1 MSIATFTPGE
11 SITEFLLLS
20 SFQRKTASNGNPYYF
35 FLLADKSGS
44 IEGRLFA
51 VADLFG
57 SAEAYQPGSV
67 VKVLAGVETFNKKT
81 NLKIMKIRVA
91 TAEETEE
98 HLPRLIRRSVRPPSD
113 IRSDILMAIDEL
125 SSAYPFE
132 GHLCRIVFDSIA
144 KEKIERAA
152 AAAKLH
158 HAYVGGYLEHVLSL
172 IEAVQIL
179 APHYGLDYGTM
190 TAIAFF
196 HDIGKLSELVE
207 VNGVIEYSREGILFG
222 HIAMGYS
229 LVQAWGS
236 VACKRAMADG
246 VASDETVYR
255 LEAILH
261 GILSHHGELSFG
273 SPVVPATREAIAFHF
288 IDNLDSK
295 MAIEAEAWES
305 VSPEVLLHPER
316 HYKLG
321 TRLVRY
327 PHSLRLRQ
335 LHVAEDWENRSVND
349 GSGE

>member
-11 SITEFLLLS
+11 SITEFLLLR

-35 FLLADKSGS
+35 FVLADKSGS

-51 VADLFG
+51 VSDLFDAPEG
-57 SAEAYQPGSV
+57 YQPGSV

-81 NLKIMKIRVA
+81 NLKIIKIRVA
-91 TAEETEE
+91 TPEETEE
-98 HLPRLIRRSVRPPSD
+98 HLPRLVRRSVRPPAD
-113 IRSDILMAIDEL
+113 IRRDVQLAIEEL
-125 SSAYPFE
+125 LSAYPFE
-132 GHLCRIVFDSIA
+132 GHLCRIVFDSITE
-144 KEKIERAA
+144 EKIERAA

-158 HAYVGGYLEHVLSL
+158 HAYIGGYLEHVLSL
-172 IEAVQIL
+172 IEAVQIM
-179 APHYGLDYGTM
+179 APHYGLDHGTM

-207 VNGVIEYSREGILFG
+207 VNGVIEYSREGVLFG

-229 LVQAWGS
+229 LVQSWAS
-236 VACKRAMADG
+236 FARKCAMEDG
-246 VASDETVYR
+246 VGADETDYR

-261 GILSHHGELSFG
+261 GILSHHGELAFG

-295 MAIEAEAWES
+295 MAIEAEAWEN
-305 VSPEVLLHPER
+305 VSPEVLFHPER

-321 TRLVRY
+321 TRLARY
-327 PHSLRLRQ
+327 PYSMRFRQ
-335 LHVAEDWENRSVND
+335 EIDEDHTSVND
-349 GSGE
+349 GSGA

>member
-1 MSIATFTPGE
+1 MSIATLTPGE
-11 SITEFLLLS
+11 SLTDFFLLK
-20 SFQRKTASNGNPYYF
+20 SFQRKRTSTGNEYYW
-35 FLLADKSGS
+35 FLLADKTGS
-44 IEGRLFA
+44 IEGRLFTLS
-51 VADLFG
+51 DLFD
-57 SAEAYQPGSV
+57 SPEAYQPGTI
-67 VKVLAGVETFNKKT
+67 VKILAGVETFNKKT
-81 NLKIMKIRVA
+81 NLKIVKIRTA
-91 TAEETEE
+91 TPAETEE
-98 HLPRLIRRSVRPPSD
+98 HLTRLMRRSVRPPAD
-113 IRSDILMAIDEL
+113 IRRDVQLAIEEL
-125 SSAYPFE
+125 LSAYPFE
-132 GHLCRIVFDSIA
+132 GRLCGIVFDTIA
-144 KEKIERAA
+144 EEKVERAA

-172 IEAVQIL
+172 IEAVQII
-179 APHYGLDYGTM
+179 APHYGLDHGTM

-207 VNGVIEYSREGILFG
+207 INGVIEYSREGVLFG

-229 LVQAWGS
+229 LVQSWADLARKCAMEDGIGS
-236 VACKRAMADG
+236 EEADF
-246 VASDETVYR
+246 R

-305 VSPEVLLHPER
+305 VSPDVLFHPER

-335 LHVAEDWENRSVND
+335 LQIEEDWENRSVND